1 MLLDE
6 TPKRFTPQWMQILN
20 LTPDSFSDGG
30 RILTPEA
37 FFHHAQD
44 ALNAGA
50 TYVDIGAES
59 SRPNAVEISASVE
72 RERLQPYVE
81 ALHDLRKAF
90 THARVSIDTVKPSVA
105 GWALETGFADLVND
119 VSGGTFKEVGES
131 ASMFDVVAEHAC
143 PYVLMHRRGTPET
156 MDSLA
161 IYEDVVADV
170 TQELQRQIEQALAVG
185 VKPSQFIVDVGIGF
199 AKTQKQSLSLLRAL
213 PAIKQAMG
221 GLPMLLGVSR
231 KRVTSGG
238 GRLGVH
244 QREATTAVL
253 HQWVSREHPAG
264 TVDIF
269 RVHDVLQQKAAWDLF
284 VDIVFENT
292 KNPLSNTM
300 Y

>member
-1 MLLDE
+1 
-6 TPKRFTPQWMQILN
+6 MQILN
-20 LTPDSFSDGG
+20 VTPDSFSDGG
-30 RILTPEA
+30 RSLSPDA
-37 FFHHAQD
+37 FFQHAQE
-44 ALNAGA
+44 ALQAGA
-50 TYVDIGAES
+50 SYLDIGAES
-59 SRPNAVEISASVE
+59 SRPQAVGISSEEE
-72 RERLQPYVE
+72 RQRLKPYVDAVT
-81 ALHDLRKAF
+81 ALRQAF
-90 THARVSIDTVKPSVA
+90 PHCRVSIDTVKPSVA
-105 GWALETGFADLVND
+105 RWALETGFADFVND

-131 ASMFDVVAEHAC
+131 ASMFELVAEHAC

-156 MDSLA
+156 MDGLA
-161 IYEDVVADV
+161 VYGNVVADV
-170 TQELQRQIEQALAVG
+170 TQELQAQLENAFAVG
-185 VKPSQFIVDVGIGF
+185 VKPSQLIVDVGIGF
-199 AKTQKQSLSLLRAL
+199 AKTQEQNFALLRAL

-221 GLPMLLGVSR
+221 GFPMLLGVSR

-253 HQWVSREHPAG
+253 HQWVGREHPAG

-284 VDIVFENT
+284 VDIVFDNT